1 MGKLYEPSRRPKSS
15 YIGSHHV
22 DPPAGP
28 RAGLPDDVKEYGACP
43 RPFCGGLILRR
54 AAVTGNGDCYEL
66 VCVACG
72 RSRALGVLE
81 PYQAMKQERSRA
93 IEKILSPRR
102 DACIGR
108 GVDVGEVEI
117 PKEIRHAIFD
127 E

>member
-1 MGKLYEPSRRPKSS
+1 MSKIYEPSRRAKSS
-15 YIGSHHV
+15 YIGYHHV

-28 RAGLPDDVKEYGACP
+28 RAGLPYDTQEYGACP

-72 RSRALGVLE
+72 RSRSLGVLE

-93 IEKILSPRR
+93 AETILSPRR
-102 DACIGR
+102 DARVGR

-117 PKEIRHAIFD
+117 PKEIRHAVFD